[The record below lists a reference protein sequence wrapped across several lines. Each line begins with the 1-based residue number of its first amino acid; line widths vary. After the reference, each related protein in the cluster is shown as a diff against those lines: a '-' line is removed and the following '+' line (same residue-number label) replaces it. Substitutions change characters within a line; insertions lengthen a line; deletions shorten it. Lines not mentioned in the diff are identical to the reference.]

1 MEAERGEGGVLAQ
14 EHLQQQHRPAQHQR
28 QQDVDWAQGGDL
40 VFTKNMQVM
49 IHTLGWNFSYKFYI
63 WKPLLVPD

>member
-28 QQDVDWAQGGDL
+28 QQDVDWAQGRLRDL
-40 VFTKNMQVM
+40 QTSDD
-49 IHTLGWNFSYKFYI
+49 TYTWLKFYLDI
-63 WKPLLVPD
+63 YLHLEAMTF

>member
-28 QQDVDWAQGGDL
+28 QQDVDWAQRGDL
-40 VFTKNMQVM
+40 VFTNKHASDHTYTWLEFF
-49 IHTLGWNFSYKFYI
+49 IHFLHLEATTSA
-63 WKPLLVPD
+63 

>member
-28 QQDVDWAQGGDL
+28 QQDVDWAQGRLRDL
-40 VFTKNMQVM
+40 QTSND
-49 IHTLGWNFSYKFYI
+49 TYI
-63 WKPLLVPD
+63 QLAQIFRIYLSTFGSHDFF